1 MSASPSQ
8 VGDDPTPG
16 AAAGGSRLATLLKV
30 VAALLAVVAL
40 ILLGKEI
47 GGYVPRFAQW
57 VDSLGVWGPLVF
69 IAGYAAATVAFV
81 PGSLLTLAAGA
92 IFGLGRGT
100 LFVFFGSTIGASLA
114 FLIAR
119 YLARSTIERRLENKP
134 RFKRI
139 DNAVAKQG
147 RKIVFLMRLSPV
159 FPFSLLNYA
168 LGLTKVRFVDYLIA
182 CLGMIPGTFLYVYYG
197 KALGSLAAVAGGT
210 QTEKGAADWA
220 LLAVGLIATVAVTTV
235 ITRIAKRALQEAEQ
249 EEQS

>member
-1 MSASPSQ
+1 MSATGSK
-8 VGDDPTPG
+8 VGDG
-16 AAAGGSRLATLLKV
+16 RLATLGKV
-30 VAALLAVVAL
+30 ALALVVLAAL
-40 ILLGKEI
+40 ILLGKEL
-47 GGYVPRFAQW
+47 GGYIPGFAEW
-57 VDSLGVWGPLVF
+57 VDSLGFWGPLVF

-119 YLARSTIERRLENKP
+119 YLARGAVERRLEGKP
-134 RFKRI
+134 RFERI

-182 CLGMIPGTFLYVYYG
+182 CIGMLPGTFLYVYYG

-210 QTEKGAADWA
+210 QTEKGAADWI
-220 LLAVGLIATVAVTTV
+220 LLSVGLVATVLVTTV
-235 ITRIAKRALQEAEQ
+235 ITRIAKRALQEAE
-249 EEQS
+249 EEE

>member
-1 MSASPSQ
+1 MSATQSK
-8 VGDDPTPG
+8 VGDDLTPET
-16 AAAGGSRLATLLKV
+16 ASGGRAATLLKV
-30 VAALLAVVAL
+30 VLALGALAALVLV
-40 ILLGKEI
+40 GKEL
-47 GGYVPRFAQW
+47 GAYVPRFAEW
-57 VDSLGVWGPLVF
+57 VDSLGFWGPLVF

-114 FLIAR
+114 FLIGR
-119 YLARSTIERRLENKP
+119 YLARGMIERRLEGKP

-159 FPFSLLNYA
+159 FPFNLLNYSM
-168 LGLTKVRFVDYLIA
+168 GLTKVRFVDYLVA
-182 CLGMIPGTFLYVYYG
+182 CLGMLPGTFLYVYYG

-210 QTEKGAADWA
+210 QTEKGTADWI
-220 LLAVGLIATVAVTTV
+220 LLAVGLAATVAVTTV
-235 ITRIAKRALQEAEQ
+235 ITRIAKRALQEAE
-249 EEQS
+249 EEE